1 MNIEEIDDALSN
13 ALNALSAAQLTLR
26 KGASPRD
33 LDILRKSDLTDQP
46 RASTAMQGG
55 DALKRAQDA
64 MDDLHRRMDRLEA
77 GRDMEAQTTRKT
89 YTGAQ
94 S

>member
-26 KGASPRD
+26 KGASTRE
-33 LDILRKSDLTDQP
+33 LDILQKAHLGDDP
-46 RASTAMQGG
+46 RASTAMQGS
-55 DALKRAQDA
+55 DALMKRAQAA
-64 MDDLHRRMDRLEA
+64 MDDLNARMAVLEA
-77 GRDMEAQTTRKT
+77 AQTTRKPAYAIT
-89 YTGAQ
+89 GGAQ

>member
-1 MNIEEIDDALSN
+1 MNISEIDDALSN

-33 LDILRKSDLTDQP
+33 LDILRKAHLGDDP
-46 RASTAMQGG
+46 RASRG
-55 DALKRAQDA
+55 DAVKRAQA
-64 MDDLHRRMDRLEA
+64 VIDDLNARMDRLEA
-77 GRDMEAQTTRKT
+77 AQPRKPA
-89 YTGAQ
+89 YSISGGQ

>member
-46 RASTAMQGG
+46 RASTAMQEG
-55 DALKRAQDA
+55 DAIMKAAQDA
-64 MDDLHRRMDRLEA
+64 MNDLDNRLARLEA
-77 GRDMEAQTTRKT
+77 AQDAKPAQYAITG
-89 YTGAQ
+89 GAQ

>member
-1 MNIEEIDDALSN
+1 MNISELDDALSN

-33 LDILRKSDLTDQP
+33 LDILRKAFLGDYP

-55 DALKRAQDA
+55 DAIMKRSQHTL
-64 MDDLHRRMDRLEA
+64 DDLNARMAVLEA
-77 GRDMEAQTTRKT
+77 AQTTRKT
-89 YTGAQ
+89 YTITGAQ

>member
-33 LDILRKSDLTDQP
+33 LDILRKAFLGDYP
-46 RASTAMQGG
+46 RASTAMHGG
-55 DALKRAQDA
+55 DAIIKRAQSA
-64 MDDLHRRMDRLEA
+64 MDDLNARMAVLEA
-77 GRDMEAQTTRKT
+77 AQPRKPA
-89 YTGAQ
+89 YTITGGQ

>member
-1 MNIEEIDDALSN
+1 MNIEEIDDALST

-33 LDILRKSDLTDQP
+33 LDILRKAHLGDDP
-46 RASTAMQGG
+46 RASQG
-55 DALKRAQDA
+55 DAIMKRAQDA
-64 MDDLHRRMDRLEA
+64 MDDLKRRMDALEA
-77 GRDMEAQTTRKT
+77 AQPRKPAYT
-89 YTGAQ
+89 ITGAQ